1 MEEKETI
8 IKPKK
13 RIRRRIINWLLYIVG
28 AVLTLVLIVALLIQ
42 FPSVQRYLKN
52 EVVVYLNSKLGN
64 NARIGKISIAFPGD
78 ISLQQ
83 VFFADPTGDTLIYG
97 KSIDATLDIWKLLT
111 SEIQIN
117 NIGFRDITI
126 KLAADSAGNF
136 NFSYISDAF
145 KPDKPAILDTSKSAP
160 INFKL
165 ETVRMDRVIFLYRD
179 SSSGIDG
186 VFKIGQL
193 RANVKSLEL
202 DKQNFG
208 ISNLE
213 WNQGSVNLKMFPT
226 PKKIRND
233 TLKEII
239 NRLPHFMIDDGLISD
254 VQFNYDY
261 PDDEMHMVANI
272 GSYKVENLLLL
283 LTPQEIHLGNSTIK
297 NSTFTINLGS
307 GQPKDLNPNTL
318 PTPQWK
324 IFGDEIALLNTRF
337 TYNDIEAP
345 NIKKGMDY
353 GHLGFSRIN
362 LRGRDLYVYGGDTV
376 KVNITEGALLEKSG
390 FTLNKMK
397 TDLLYTTNGISLKN
411 MLLQTPQTSLNG
423 MLEVNYPSPAMV
435 AKNPETLFINANL
448 KPSVLGHKD
457 LLNVVPLLENYDM
470 FSKLPNGKM
479 ELAGII
485 KGKLDNLWLG
495 NVTVKAFGGTRAK
508 ITGWL
513 TGLPDPAKIGGRLS
527 ISELTLTSADLLKM
541 IPPGTL
547 PDNITLPQTMT
558 IKGKMDGDFTKS
570 MVMDVTLQSSL
581 GNAAVKGWIKNADDA
596 ERVTYKLSG
605 NITNTDI
612 GKLMGD
618 EKAFGKITA
627 TFSANGKGFN
637 PKTLTSNFTT
647 FVGYAEIQGIII
659 HDVAASGVIS
669 NGVYAIKSNSSY
681 PGQEFDIVL
690 QANLQNEFPDIK
702 ATAKVL
708 NFDFQKMGFTEKPF
722 LLKANIETNIPT
734 LNMDAPFGYA
744 TVTEISG
751 VYDTLAYQFDTLHI
765 SAIQTDSG
773 QRITFDS
780 DIADARME
788 GKFSPVA
795 IVPELQQYFLRY
807 YDFGN
812 PQITL
817 RSDQQANIQV
827 SIKPSP
833 QLKQLMPDMVMSS
846 NLELSLAFDS
856 KENIFDLEGIIPK
869 IEVMGNSISGGTISA
884 IGNDSSLAYKIYL
897 HNIGNA
903 KYGVPTAL
911 IQGDILNNII
921 YNDLRLLDDNGRLQ
935 HTFAFKMQDRD
946 SGYALHFDPNSV
958 LLDYEKWGLDPAN
971 ELFFNEKGLFASSFT
986 FSNGSQALVMNTFG
1000 TKPNDPLGVRLFN
1013 FEISTFTSIAR
1024 QDSLYLNGT
1033 INGYAE
1039 LQLETAYPIFNAD
1052 LDVSHLRYKLDTIGN
1067 ITINVHNEN
1076 VDELSLNAKLS
1087 GNENLVEAV
1096 GTYNTTKENFDV
1108 QLDIEKLMMHT
1119 IEPFMLG
1126 YLNRLKGYLEGGIS
1140 VSGTMDNPRVIGNML
1155 FRDAEANVPFLNSVF
1170 SLRNERIRFLEDG
1183 VHFKDFTLTDAID
1196 RKAVLNGTLLTTNW
1210 LDYRYSLDLEA
1221 NDFRIINSTR
1231 RDNKLIFGTLFMD
1244 TKIRVRGSTV
1254 SPVVSASFR
1263 VNNKTNLT
1271 MVLPQNDPELA
1282 AREGVIE
1289 FFDADNPVI
1298 DSSLLVLVDSI
1309 NSTELKGLTLSANVE
1324 IDPNA
1329 QLNFVIDEANGDML
1343 TARGTANLSMSVDPS
1358 GKISLTGDY
1367 ELYEGFYEMSV
1378 QMLKFRFIIEKGSTI
1393 RWTGEPT
1400 DADIDVTAIFNAR
1413 TTPFELVENMIVSES
1428 AEMQA
1433 RFRDRMPFKV
1443 LLMVKGE
1450 LLKPDIT
1457 FDIQIAETSGSSAQV
1472 VNTVNSKLDQLR
1484 LEPSEMNKQVFALIL
1499 IGGFVAENP
1508 FGGSSGNGGVSGFAR
1523 QSVSNLLA
1531 DQLNRV
1537 AGSLIEGVDV
1547 DIGIDSEEDFSMG
1560 SGTMRTDLNVALS
1573 KKLLKDRLK
1582 VSVGSNFELEGA
1594 SRPNEKTSN
1603 IAGDI
1608 KLDYLLSKSGQYILR
1623 AYRVDQYE
1631 VALQGQVVETGLTFI
1646 ITLEFEKFKEI
1657 FEKKNRK

>member
-1 MEEKETI
+1 LEEQETI
-8 IKPKK
+8 KIQKK
-13 RIRRRIINWLLYIVG
+13 RSSRRIINWLLYIVG
-28 AVLTLVLIVALLIQ
+28 AALTLVLITALLVQ

-52 EVVVYLNSKLGN
+52 EVVAYLNTKLGDK
-64 NARIGKISIAFPGD
+64 ARVGKISIAFPGA
-78 ISLQQ
+78 ISLQH
-83 VFFADPTGDTLIYG
+83 VFLADPAGDTLIYG
-97 KSIDATLDIWKLLT
+97 ERIDATLDIWKLLI

-117 NIGFRDITI
+117 DISLRDIRI
-126 KLAADSAGNF
+126 KLSADSAGNF
-136 NFSYISDAF
+136 NFGYIVEAF
-145 KPDKPAILDTSKSAP
+145 KPTKPAILDTSKTVP

-165 ETVRMDRVIFLYRD
+165 ETVRMDRVTFFYKD

-186 VFKIGQL
+186 IFQIGQL

-202 DKQNFG
+202 DKQNFV

-213 WNQGSVNLKMFPT
+213 WNQGSVDLKMFPT

-233 TLKEII
+233 TLIDVF
-239 NRLPHFMIDDGLISD
+239 NRLPHFLIDDAVISD
-254 VQFNYDY
+254 IRFNYDY
-261 PDDEMHMVANI
+261 PDDEMDMAARI
-272 GSYKVENLLLL
+272 GNYKVENLLLL
-283 LTPQEIHLGNSTIK
+283 LTPQEIHLGKSTIK
-297 NSTFTINLGS
+297 NSTFTINMGS
-307 GQPKDLNPNTL
+307 GQPKDLNPDAL

-353 GHLGFSRIN
+353 GHLSFSQIN
-362 LRGRDLYVYGGDTV
+362 LRGNNLYVYGGDMV
-376 KVNITEGALLEKSG
+376 RVNITEGALLEKSG
-390 FTLNKMK
+390 FTLKQLA
-397 TDLLYTTNGISLKN
+397 TDLQYTSQGVSLKN
-411 MLLQTPQTSLNG
+411 MKFLTPHTLLNG
-423 MLEVNYPSPAMV
+423 MIEVSYPSPSIV
-435 AKNPETLFINANL
+435 SEHPETLWINANL
-448 KPSVLGHKD
+448 KPSVVGHKD

-470 FSKLPNGKM
+470 FSKLPAAKM
-479 ELAGII
+479 EIAGVV
-485 KGKLDNLWLG
+485 KGKLNNLWLG

-508 ITGWL
+508 VTGWL
-513 TGLPDPAKIGGRLS
+513 TGLPDPYLIGGKLS
-527 ISELTLTSADLLKM
+527 VSELKLTAADLLKI

-547 PDNITLPQTMT
+547 PGSITLPQTMT
-558 IKGKMDGDFTKS
+558 IKGKMDGNFTKS
-570 MVMDVTLQSSL
+570 MVMDVSLISSL

-605 NITNTDI
+605 NLNNTDI
-612 GKLMGD
+612 GKLTGD

-647 FVGYAEIQGIII
+647 LIKVATLQGMTI
-659 HDVAASGVIS
+659 HDVAASGIIE
-669 NGVYAIKSNSSY
+669 NGVYDIKSNSSY
-681 PGQEFDIVL
+681 PGQAFDVVL
-690 QANLQNEFPDIK
+690 QANLHHEFPNIN
-702 ATAKVL
+702 ATAKLL
-708 NFDFQKMGFTEKPF
+708 NFDFQQMGFTEKPF
-722 LLKANIETNIPT
+722 LLRANIETNIPT
-734 LNMDAPFGYA
+734 LNMDAPYGYA

-765 SAIQTDSG
+765 RARQTELG
-773 QRITFDS
+773 QRISFES
-780 DIADARME
+780 DFANARME
-788 GKFSPVA
+788 GRFSPIA
-795 IVPELQQYFLRY
+795 IFPEIQQYLVRY
-807 YDFGN
+807 YDLGK
-812 PQITL
+812 PLPAL
-817 RSDQQANIQV
+817 RGDQQVNMLV

-833 QLKQLMPDMVMSS
+833 QLKQLWPDMEMSNS
-846 NLELSLAFDS
+846 VEMSLAFDS
-856 KENIFDLEGIIPK
+856 KLCIFNLDGAIPR
-869 IEVMGNSISGGTISA
+869 ITAMGNSISGGTISA
-884 IGNDSSLAYKIYL
+884 IGNDSSIAYKIYL
-897 HNIGNA
+897 NDIGNE

-911 IQGDILNNII
+911 IEGDILNNII
-921 YNDLRLLDDNGRLQ
+921 YNDLRLLDDKGRLQ
-935 HTFAFKMQDRD
+935 HTFSFSMQHSD

-958 LLDYEKWGLDPAN
+958 LLDYEKWGLDADN
-971 ELFFNEKGLFASSFT
+971 ELFLTKDGVFASSFT

-1000 TKPNDPLGVRLFN
+1000 TKPNDPLGIRLFN

-1052 LDVSHLRYKLDTIGN
+1052 FDVSNLRYKLDTIGN
-1067 ITINVHNEN
+1067 IILDIHNEK
-1076 VDELSLNAKLS
+1076 VDELSLTAKLS
-1087 GNENLVEAV
+1087 GNENLLEAA
-1096 GTYNTTKENFDV
+1096 GSYNTITEYLDV
-1108 QLDIEKLMMHT
+1108 QLDIEKLEMQT
-1119 IEPFMLG
+1119 IEPFMMG
-1126 YLNRLKGYLEGGIS
+1126 YLNRLSGHMEGGIS
-1140 VSGTMDNPRVIGNML
+1140 VSGTMDKPEVIGNIL
-1155 FRDAEANVPFLNSVF
+1155 FRNAEANVPFLNSVF
-1170 SLRNERIRFLEDG
+1170 SLRNERIRFLKDG
-1183 VHFKDFTLTDAID
+1183 IHFNNFTLKDAID

-1210 LDYRYSLDLEA
+1210 LDYRYALNLEA

-1231 RDNKLIFGTLFMD
+1231 RDNKLIYGTLFMD
-1244 TKIRVRGSTV
+1244 TKVDIRGSTA
-1254 SPVVSASFR
+1254 SPDVSAFFK
-1263 VNNKTNLT
+1263 VNSKTILT

-1282 AREGVIE
+1282 EREGVIE
-1289 FFDADNPVI
+1289 FFDEDNPIV
-1298 DSSLLVLVDSI
+1298 DSTLLVLVDSI
-1309 NSTELKGLTLSANVE
+1309 NTSEFKGLALSANVE

-1329 QLNFVIDEANGDML
+1329 QLNFVIDEANGDL
-1343 TARGTANLSMSVDPS
+1343 LVAKGTANLSMSIDPS

-1367 ELYEGFYEMSV
+1367 ELYEGSYEMSL
-1378 QMLKFRFIIEKGSTI
+1378 QMLKYKFDIDKGSTI

-1400 DADIDVTAIFNAR
+1400 AADINVTAIYNAR
-1413 TTPFELVENMIVSES
+1413 TAPFELVENMIVAES
-1428 AEMQA
+1428 AESQA
-1433 RFRDRMPFKV
+1433 KFRDRMSFKV

-1499 IGGFVAENP
+1499 IGGFVPENP
-1508 FGGSSGNGGVSGFAR
+1508 LGSSSGSGGVSAFAR

-1560 SGTMRTDLNVALS
+1560 TGTTRTDLNVALS

-1582 VSVGSNFELEGA
+1582 ISVGSNFELEGA
-1594 SRPNEKTSN
+1594 ARPNEKTSN

-1623 AYRVDQYE
+1623 GYRVDQYE
-1631 VALQGQVVETGLTFI
+1631 VALQGQVVETGVTFI

-1657 FEKKNRK
+1657 FEKKKNK